1 MKLGKPESIEK
12 GHRVTLF
19 GEGVGVVVKSRGYR
33 AEVRWPDGMVRVHN
47 KVSLR
52 RAKNVKNN

>member
-1 MKLGKPESIEK
+1 MKSEKLIEK
-12 GHRVTLF
+12 GNRVTLF
-19 GEGVGVVVKSRGYR
+19 GEGEPGVVVKSRGYR
-33 AEVRWPDGMVRVHN
+33 AEVRWPDGVVRVHN